1 MMAEVGGD
9 GGSGG
14 TGEGA
19 AGAGTEGQTG
29 AGSGAQG
36 QQSQGDSLL
45 DWRMGFAE
53 NVRNAPIIQR
63 HTSVEALAKTAVEQD
78 SMLGRALFLPKE
90 APETDEYRAG
100 MQKIYDKLGRPE
112 KADAYELTAPE
123 GRELDA
129 EMTGRWKN
137 AFHKAGLSQAQVA
150 EVMNEYWRSVEYAD
164 NIRQG
169 RRQESY
175 QEGRNKLFAEFG
187 ANTEREIALFR
198 HFANHF
204 GAGAFSGEGG
214 KMLLEQLE
222 QATMEDGSRLINSP
236 YLVATFAE
244 AARRIGEAD
253 LHDSSFYQ
261 PGQDTA
267 ATMDKRH
274 AELTAKQFDK
284 GGLTADETR
293 EMNQLAQQLTRVRER
308 QQGGRAA

>member
-1 MMAEVGGD
+1 
-9 GGSGG
+9 
-14 TGEGA
+14 
-19 AGAGTEGQTG
+19 
-29 AGSGAQG
+29 
-36 QQSQGDSLL
+36 
-45 DWRMGFAE
+45 
-53 NVRNAPIIQR
+53 
-63 HTSVEALAKTAVEQD
+63 
-78 SMLGRALFLPKE
+78 
-90 APETDEYRAG
+90 
-100 MQKIYDKLGRPE
+100 
-112 KADAYELTAPE
+112 
-123 GRELDA
+123 
-129 EMTGRWKN
+129 MTGRWKN